1 MRLPCIVLVFPVS
14 RRGFLRDMPMKLH
27 PNARIEIRKSL
38 QIGMTLKRAADLVG
52 YSVKDVREAMRADPV
67 FDAEM
72 RQAGASLES
81 DLLTRITGA
90 QQWQAWKFL
99 LQSLYP
105 GRYYAA
111 RKRKPKPP
119 QKAAKA
125 RREKLAKVTNDELRS
140 IEPILKKI
148 EDDDGPE
155 SGVADERGRGG
166 DGIERA
172 DAP

>member
-1 MRLPCIVLVFPVS
+1 
-14 RRGFLRDMPMKLH
+14 MKLH

-52 YSVKDVREAMRADPV
+52 YSVKDVRDEMRADPV

-105 GRYYAA
+105 SRYYAA
-111 RKRKPKPP
+111 RKRKPRPP
-119 QKAAKA
+119 QNPVSS
-125 RREKLAKVTNDELRS
+125 RRRRMAKVTDEELRA

-148 EDDDGPE
+148 EDDDGTGSTE
-155 SGVADERGRGG
+155 NEIARGG
-166 DGIERA
+166 GRAEREE
-172 DAP
+172 PH